1 MRKFMVVILAILV
14 LVVACNSTNDV
25 QLGAGENGSHMA
37 VRKGQVLVVTLESNP
52 TTGYRWEV
60 ASASEGILKQR
71 GESEYVQGNPDNNLL
86 GYGGAETF
94 RFDVVGTGE
103 ATLKL
108 IYHRT
113 FEQGVA
119 PAQTYE
125 VAMTAR

>member
-1 MRKFMVVILAILV
+1 MRKFMVVTLAILV

-25 QLGAGENGSHMA
+25 KIGAGENGGHVD

-52 TTGYRWEV
+52 TTGYSWEV
-60 ASASEGILKQR
+60 ANATEGILTQK
-71 GESEYVQGNPDNNLL
+71 GEAEYVQGNAGNNLL
-86 GYGGAETF
+86 GAGGTETF

-103 ATLKL
+103 ANLKL

-113 FEQGVA
+113 FEPGVE

-125 VAMTAR
+125 VALTAR